1 MTLRPHAA
9 FLAVLLLTAPV
20 AVHAQ
25 ASDPAATTVDG
36 LNDALIAAMKS
47 GRSGGTEARL
57 HRVEPAVE
65 RSFDIAVMTRT
76 AVGPAWT
83 GFAAGDQSA
92 LTKAFGR
99 FIAATYAKNFDSYDG
114 ERFTID
120 PKVDTRTDA
129 KGTVDKLVKS
139 QLVSKSG
146 APTNFIYRMRQSG
159 GGSWK
164 IVDVFYNGA
173 ISQVAAQR
181 SQFAATIGQ
190 GGAPALTKSLDDKT
204 ATLLAAK

>member
-1 MTLRPHAA
+1 MTFRALAPVALAA
-9 FLAVLLLTAPV
+9 LVLAAPV

-25 ASDPAATTVDG
+25 ASDPAVPTVEA
-36 LNDALIAAMKS
+36 LNDGLIAAMKQ
-47 GRSGGTEARL
+47 GRAGGAQGRL
-57 HRVEPAVE
+57 GRIDPAIE
-65 RSFDIAVMTRT
+65 RAFDVGAMTRT

-83 GFAAGDQSA
+83 GFSGPDQAA

-120 PKVDTRTDA
+120 PKVDTR
-129 KGTVDKLVKS
+129 GVDKLVKS

-146 APTNFIYRMRQSG
+146 SPTNFIYRMRQSG
-159 GGSWK
+159 GGAWK

-204 ATLLAAK
+204 AQLLAAK